1 MNEFTRDMIT
11 RLPQRAKLMR
21 QLFPD
26 YDNWPRAV
34 KPDITVVKCPD
45 EMRIHWYSN
54 WALNPD
60 AALDQDIL
68 TSIFQPPLRK
78 AV

>member
-34 KPDITVVKCPD
+34 KPEITVVKCPD
-45 EMRIHWYSN
+45 ERRIPLTVN
-54 WALNPD
+54 WGYNVF
-60 AALDQDIL
+60 AATDEDFIAKLFKP
-68 TSIFQPPLRK
+68 TLRK